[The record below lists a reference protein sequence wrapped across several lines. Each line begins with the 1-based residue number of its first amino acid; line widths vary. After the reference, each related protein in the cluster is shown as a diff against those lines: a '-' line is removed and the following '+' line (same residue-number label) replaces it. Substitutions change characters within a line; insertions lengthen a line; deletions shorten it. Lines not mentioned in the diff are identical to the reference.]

1 MTSPA
6 ENGTDVTK
14 NRPRSSVGA
23 QAPRRHPLCGIRA
36 GNHGTIV
43 PEFIFELCNIPLAP
57 TQALAASAVAT
68 TVVVRKK
75 AKNRSENF

>member
-1 MTSPA
+1 MTG
-6 ENGTDVTK
+6 NGTDVTK
-14 NRPRSSVGA
+14 QSPEFGA
-23 QAPRRHPLCGIRA
+23 QAPRHGPHFVASA

-43 PEFIFELCNIPLAP
+43 PEFIFELCNFPLAP

-68 TVVVRKK
+68 AVVVVRKK